1 MWMQDKYDIFLP
13 FDKVIESKSKDKNGV
28 HNIFVSGWASTPAW
42 DYQGESIDPCGLD
55 ASYLFN
61 HGFVDYEHNQELVIG
76 VPTSKSYVDPQR
88 GLYLE
93 AELFGNSPKVKE
105 IMKLA
110 DNLSKTESK
119 RTLGFSIEGIVDERD
134 EDNPDIVRNLRVV
147 GVAVTKNPAN
157 PEATWENIQK
167 SMAMEAGYSVDP
179 KTNTGGASLRVE
191 DFCHHLHD
199 LSEDIKGY
207 HANGGDIDELRD
219 LVGKSLD
226 ESQADSLTKTFFLQ
240 LCAGLDNVTAS
251 NLVMSTLDS
260 GNSKEDNV

>member
-1 MWMQDKYDIFLP
+1 MQDKYDIFLP
-13 FDKVIESKSKDKNGV
+13 FDKIVESKSKNEKGV

-61 HGFVDYEHNQELVIG
+61 HGFVDYEHDQDLVIG

-105 IMKLA
+105 VMQLA

-134 EDNPDIVRNLRVV
+134 DENPDIVRNIRVV

-167 SMAMEAGYSVDP
+167 SMALEAGYSVDP
-179 KTNTGGASLRVE
+179 KTNTGGAALRVE

-199 LSEDIKGY
+199 LSEDIKDY
-207 HANGGDIDELRD
+207 QANGGNFKELRD
-219 LVGKSLD
+219 SVGKSLD
-226 ESQADSLTKTFFLQ
+226 ESKADSLTKMFFLQ
-240 LCAGLDNVTAS
+240 LCTGIDNDTAS
-251 NLVMSTLDS
+251 DLIMSNENKS
-260 GNSKEDNV
+260 ISKEDKE